1 MSARR
6 WYWVG
11 GTVMIVVVVIV
22 YLVRRDSGQISAEQI
37 NMERYDE
44 IKLGMN
50 REDVEEILGGPPG
63 SYYTTGETR
72 HRKEIHF
79 PPPELSGCK
88 EEFWAGNDFEIS
100 VFFDKQGRVSGKD
113 IVGLYDPNPLGRFT
127 ASPLAKR
134 GKEIRTYND
143 QDAELVR
150 KVEAAVAQKV
160 PHEKV
165 ESFVGTDARVN
176 TWNEKREFG
185 LDLSAD
191 EWSGP
196 PLRMNNQEKFTAW
209 TRPSVSKDEGPAVV
223 GILWREDGSAMV
235 FVGILIWH

>member
-100 VFFDKQGRVSGKD
+100 VFSTNRAGSRERTLWGYTTRTHS
-113 IVGLYDPNPLGRFT
+113 VGSRHLHSPSEERRSALTTTKMRNSSEKSRPL
-127 ASPLAKR
+127 SH
-134 GKEIRTYND
+134 
-143 QDAELVR
+143 R
-150 KVEAAVAQKV
+150 KCLMRRSN
-160 PHEKV
+160 H
-165 ESFVGTDARVN
+165 
-176 TWNEKREFG
+176 
-185 LDLSAD
+185 L
-191 EWSGP
+191 
-196 PLRMNNQEKFTAW
+196 
-209 TRPSVSKDEGPAVV
+209 
-223 GILWREDGSAMV
+223 
-235 FVGILIWH
+235 